1 MRASSPET
9 RRNARGMQP
18 LSHAGHPKDWLM
30 LEVHRL
36 WILHELAS
44 YSPNPNAL
52 TRDPTPF
59 ALT

>member
-1 MRASSPET
+1 
-9 RRNARGMQP
+9 MQP